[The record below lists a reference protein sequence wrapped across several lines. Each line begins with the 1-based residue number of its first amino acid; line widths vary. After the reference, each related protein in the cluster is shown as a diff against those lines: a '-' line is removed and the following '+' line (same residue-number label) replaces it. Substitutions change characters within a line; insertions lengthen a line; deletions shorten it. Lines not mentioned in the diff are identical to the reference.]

1 MLDNRRLSAL
11 TSGESAI
18 IAGIDGE
25 PVFRRRLL
33 EMGFLHG
40 TRVRAGKVAP
50 LGDPLTYEL
59 RGYEIC
65 LRREDAGRIRLIG
78 ESG

>member
-1 MLDNRRLSAL
+1 
-11 TSGESAI
+11 
-18 IAGIDGE
+18 
-25 PVFRRRLL
+25 
-33 EMGFLHG
+33 MGFLHG

-59 RGYEIC
+59 RSYEIC